1 MYQTEMIAAY
11 HKNPLGFTNHLKV
24 LDQGEH
30 HHTLHKS
37 FQVVDQCTKCVLSLL

>member
-1 MYQTEMIAAY
+1 MIAAY
-11 HKNPLGFTNHLKV
+11 YKNPLGFTNHLKV